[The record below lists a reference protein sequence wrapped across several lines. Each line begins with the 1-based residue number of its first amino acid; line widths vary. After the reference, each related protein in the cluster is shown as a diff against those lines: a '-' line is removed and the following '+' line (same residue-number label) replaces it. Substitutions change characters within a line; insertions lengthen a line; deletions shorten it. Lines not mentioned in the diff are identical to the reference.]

1 MKQKKPAKPVKP
13 VKMIQTKKIAK
24 KIDDISGNHAHK
36 SIKLSD
42 LDKYEKQMYATIQ
55 PIFANGTL
63 NDLQKPLLDT
73 YYQIIATYVSDNVG
87 DEQFEVDVPWYDL
100 YIEVLNPFADSFV
113 PDLIALLKE
122 NDEPLTKERALSIT
136 VTETT
141 RLTAMCATGMM
152 MLYNG
157 LIDEIWG

>member
-1 MKQKKPAKPVKP
+1 
-13 VKMIQTKKIAK
+13 MIQPKKIAK
-24 KIDDISGNHAHK
+24 KIDDVASTHAHK
-36 SIKLSD
+36 AIKLSD
-42 LDKYEKQMYATIQ
+42 LDKYEKMMYATIQ
-55 PIFANGTL
+55 PIFSAGTL
-63 NDLQKPLLDT
+63 DDLQQPLLDT
-73 YYQIIATYVSDNVG
+73 YYQIIVTYVSDNVG
-87 DEQFEVDVPWYDL
+87 DERFDIDVPWYDL

-113 PDLIALLKE
+113 PDLISLLKE

-157 LIDEIWG
+157 LIDEIWDGE

>member
-1 MKQKKPAKPVKP
+1 MKQKKPTKL
-13 VKMIQTKKIAK
+13 IQTKKIAK
-24 KIDDISGNHAHK
+24 KINDIAGTHSHK
-36 SIKLSD
+36 AIKLSD
-42 LDKYEKQMYATIQ
+42 LDKYEKIMYATIQ
-55 PIFANGTL
+55 PVFSAGTL
-63 NDLQKPLLDT
+63 ADLQQPLLDT

-87 DEQFEVDVPWYDL
+87 DEEFEIDVPWYDL

-141 RLTAMCATGMM
+141 RLTTMCATGMM
-152 MLYNG
+152 LLYNG
-157 LIDEIWG
+157 LIDEIWGGE

>member
-1 MKQKKPAKPVKP
+1 MV
-13 VKMIQTKKIAK
+13 QTRKIAK
-24 KIDDISGNHAHK
+24 KIDDIADNHAHK
-36 SIKLSD
+36 AIKLSD
-42 LDKYEKQMYATIQ
+42 LDKYEKMMYATIQ

-63 NDLQKPLLDT
+63 DDLQQPLLDT
-73 YYQIIATYVSDNVG
+73 YYQIIATYVSDNQG
-87 DEQFEVDVPWYDL
+87 GEEFELDVSWYDL
-100 YIEVLNPFADSFV
+100 YIEVLNPFADTFV

-122 NDEPLTKERALSIT
+122 NDAPLTKERALSIT

-157 LIDEIWG
+157 LIDDIWGA